1 MRIKRSYI
9 FAGAILGAVVGFFA
23 LSAVFGAKSKPAEAA
38 PTKGP
43 QMQAVQVSLVEPTQ
57 RPYDVTIRGRT
68 EAPRTVQV
76 RSETAGLVAETP
88 ATKGSW
94 VHAGQ
99 VLCRLAVDARQA
111 SLDQAEA
118 KLRSM
123 DLTYQAN
130 QKLAAKGF
138 RSETQVLAAKA
149 DLDQA
154 SAAVRSAQVAMKQI
168 DIKAP
173 FAGVFDTRDVEVGG
187 YLAPGQS
194 CGTVVELDPILVVG
208 DVPEADASKLV
219 VGAAG
224 TAKLTTGG
232 VLSGR
237 VRFVSHQA
245 DAQTRTYHV
254 ELVAPNP
261 GHEFRAGLSGE
272 ISIQSGPGLSPP
284 GADLGSGARHQRPPG
299 RALCH
304 RRQPGRLRAGED
316 DRRNRRRRVGGG
328 PRRPR
333 PRHHRGPV
341 LRVRR
346 PDRPRGVALG

>member
-38 PTKGP
+38 TSKGV
-43 QMQAVQVSLVEPTQ
+43 QTQAVQVNLIAPTL
-57 RPYDVTIRGRT
+57 RAYDVTIRGRT

-76 RSETAGLVAETP
+76 RSETSGLVAETP
-88 ATKGSW
+88 TVKGSW

-111 SLDQAEA
+111 SLDQAQA

-154 SAAVRSAQVAMKQI
+154 SAAVRSAQVAIRQI

-194 CGTVVELDPILVVG
+194 CGTVVELDPILIVG
-208 DVPEADASKLV
+208 DVPEADASKLT
-219 VGAAG
+219 VGEPAS
-224 TAKLTTGG
+224 AKLTTGG
-232 VLSGR
+232 VLTGR
-237 VRFVSHQA
+237 VRYVAHEA
-245 DAQTRTYHV
+245 DPQTRTYHV
-254 ELVAPNP
+254 EVVAPNP
-261 GHEFRAGLSGE
+261 GHDFRAGLSGE
-272 ISIQSGPGLSPP
+272 ISIKAGQGSAHLVPTSALVLDTNGRQGVRYVTANNQVAFAPVRTLEETADGVWVAGL
-284 GADLGSGARHQRPPG
+284 D
-299 RALCH
+299 
-304 RRQPGRLRAGED
+304 
-316 DRRNRRRRVGGG
+316 
-328 PRRPR
+328 
-333 PRHHRGPV
+333 GPV
-341 LRVRR
+341 RIITVGQSYVSEGQTVRVSQR
-346 PDRPRGVALG
+346 